1 MPQTRPYRPSLP
13 LRPVAQSLP
22 DTEDWIRD
30 VTDTQTLRLTVPEA
44 LLQLVP
50 GQPSELVVHI
60 ENCTKQTNVAWYV
73 AITGDFPTEWL
84 PEKAGTHPSDGVPD
98 LEQFG
103 RIQRVLSSGEQAQ
116 KSFRFEIPH
125 DNFEANFFEQ
135 QGTLEPHQSQNY
147 LAEISLFAVVQS
159 SAEPKVLL
167 AGFHPV
173 KIQVRPQSSYL
184 AFLPAIYQTSDLTG
198 RLLAIFEQ
206 AFDPAVQASD
216 NLWAYLDP
224 LTAPRALLPFLAHW
238 VAWPL
243 DPRWSEQQTRRL
255 LRRAVE
261 LYRWRGTRY
270 GLRLYLHLYT
280 GLPLDGD
287 DMPESQKAISVVENH
302 QTSFVLG
309 AVSLAQQPMLGGGRP
324 FHFTVTLRYD
334 SLEGH
339 DPNSNANEAAPP
351 ELDEACLRTIIDQ
364 VKPAF
369 CTYDLVVVAREQ
381 GEMGS

>member
-22 DTEDWIRD
+22 DTEDWIR
-30 VTDTQTLRLTVPEA
+30 TDTANTKPLRLTVPES
-44 LLQLVP
+44 LLHLVP
-50 GQPSELVVHI
+50 GQPGELLVHI
-60 ENCTKQTNVAWYV
+60 ENCTKRTDVAWYV
-73 AITGDFPTEWL
+73 AITGDFPAEWL
-84 PEKAGTHPSDGVPD
+84 PEKAGTHPSEGVPD

-103 RIQRVLSSGEQAQ
+103 RVQRVLSSGKQAE

-125 DNFEANFFEQ
+125 ESFESNFFEQ
-135 QGTLEPHQSQNY
+135 QGTLEPPQPPNY
-147 LAEISLFAVVQS
+147 LAEISLFAVIQS

-224 LTAPRALLPFLAHW
+224 ITAPRALLPFLAHW

-243 DPRWSEQQTRRL
+243 DPRWSEKQTRRL
-255 LRRAVE
+255 LLRAVE

-287 DMPESQKAISVVENH
+287 DIPESQKYISVVENH
-302 QTSFVLG
+302 QTSFVMG
-309 AVSLAQQPMLGGGRP
+309 AVKLAQQPTLGGGRP
-324 FHFTVTLRYD
+324 FHFTVTLRYAPAESD
-334 SLEGH
+334 
-339 DPNSNANEAAPP
+339 DTAPNTNEAPPP
-351 ELDEACLRTIIDQ
+351 ELDESCLRTIIGQ

-369 CTYDLVVVAREQ
+369 CTYDLVIVARER
-381 GEMGS
+381 GS